1 MWNDLVGIV
10 QDAVKVVAAPVGVV
24 VAAVKAATGEGAKVV
39 EELSKDVKDIF
50 K

>member
-1 MWNDLVGIV
+1 MWNDIVGILKDV
-10 QDAVKVVAAPVGVV
+10 MKVASAPVEVVVTAVKT
-24 VAAVKAATGEGAKVV
+24 ATGEGAKVV